1 MKNIKFLILI
11 LAVAVVSVSCETY
24 DDYDTDR
31 LPAVGFTAKNK
42 NINSIGAG
50 TEKSTTI
57 DVFASDVSTSDRI
70 FDVITVPIEDTETNP
85 PAAAENFSYDAT
97 VTIPANT
104 RVGTMTV
111 TGINVSLVS
120 GERVYFKLA
129 IDSDPSV
136 VAGGQIMIALRG
148 S

>member
-1 MKNIKFLILI
+1 MKKIKFLILF
-11 LAVAVVSVSCETY
+11 LAVAVVGVSCETY
-24 DDYDTDR
+24 DDYDTNR

-42 NINSIGAG
+42 NINSIPQGG
-50 TEKSTTI
+50 QKSTTI
-57 DVFASDVSTSDRI
+57 DVFASDVSDSDRT
-70 FDVITVPIEDTETNP
+70 FDVITVPIEDTVTNP
-85 PAAAENFSYDAT
+85 PTTEENYEFDRT
-97 VTIPANT
+97 VTIPANS

-111 TGINVSLVS
+111 TGIGNTLPS

-136 VAGGQIMIALRG
+136 VAGGQILIALRG

>member
-1 MKNIKFLILI
+1 MKKIKFLILI
-11 LAVAVVSVSCETY
+11 LTVAVVGVSCETY
-24 DDYDTDR
+24 DDYDTNR

-42 NINSIGAG
+42 NINSIPVGG
-50 TEKSTTI
+50 EKSTTI
-57 DVFASDVSTSDRI
+57 DVFASDVSTSDRT

-85 PAAAENFSYDAT
+85 PTDAENYSFDSS
-97 VTIPANT
+97 VTIPANS

-111 TGINVSLVS
+111 TGINVSLPS

-129 IDSDPSV
+129 IESDPSV
-136 VAGGQIMIALRG
+136 VAGGQILIALRG

>member
-42 NINSIGAG
+42 NINSIRPG

-57 DVFASDVSTSDRI
+57 DVFASDVSTSDRT
-70 FDVITVPIEDTETNP
+70 FDVITVPILDTETNP
-85 PAAAENFSYDAT
+85 PAAAENFSFDST

-104 RVGTMTV
+104 RVGTMTI
-111 TGINVSLVS
+111 TGIGVSLPS

-136 VAGGQIMIALRG
+136 VAGGQILIALRG